1 MRARLEGGGGAPAKG
16 AVAMVGTWDPLLPA
30 QRQVLMQL
38 SRHAQARSLWAV
50 AVVLHPPPPR
60 FLQPAGAI
68 WPEYTDLPTR
78 LARLRECGLDRA
90 LVVHFRRRDLD
101 AATGSFFDLM
111 SSHVPLVE
119 LWLGAGQTLGR
130 FEHGSHAGI
139 AEQAARRGI
148 ALCRLEPIRAAP
160 GTAEVRRLLH
170 EGRVREAAEAVGHP
184 PVWRRPRSGVLPL
197 HWPPGRYQ
205 TVALGA
211 AGPTGSARRRAAA
224 DADRRPGGGEAGR
237 ANAELI
243 EVELTP
249 GRRSPAR
256 LEWPRPDLR
265 CLGVVA
271 GPRDHA
277 VCAVG
282 DGNSI

>member
-1 MRARLEGGGGAPAKG
+1 MRARLERGGGA
-16 AVAMVGTWDPLLPA
+16 
-30 QRQVLMQL
+30 
-38 SRHAQARSLWAV
+38 
-50 AVVLHPPPPR
+50 
-60 FLQPAGAI
+60 
-68 WPEYTDLPTR
+68 
-78 LARLRECGLDRA
+78 
-90 LVVHFRRRDLD
+90 HFRRRDLD
-101 AATGSFFDLM
+101 ASTASFFDLI

-130 FEHGSHAGI
+130 FEHGSQTGI

-148 ALCRLEPIRAAP
+148 ALRRLEPIRAAP
-160 GTAEVRRLLH
+160 AAAEVRRLLH
-170 EGRVREAAEAVGHP
+170 EGRVREAAAAVGHP

-205 TVALGA
+205 AVALD
-211 AGPTGSARRRAAA
+211 AG
-224 DADRRPGGGEAGR
+224 E

-256 LEWPRPDLR
+256 LAWPRPDLR

-271 GPRDHA
+271 GPHDHA
-277 VCAVG
+277 ACAQFDMIEPPARGLGRHGQDQAGKTAELARAAPGVT
-282 DGNSI
+282 S